1 MIKLSFIPN
10 ASQWYK
16 MYVVWVAAAI
26 ALLNVLQANSDA
38 IQALIPAAKLPYYN
52 LGLAIFAGLVR
63 QIHQPAIVPAGT
75 SASSTPAVS
84 ALKMTVQK
92 EK

>member
-1 MIKLSFIPN
+1 MNLKFIPN

-26 ALLNVLQANSDA
+26 AVLNVLQANSDA
-38 IQALIPAAKLPYYN
+38 IQALIPSAKLPYYN

-63 QIHQPAIVPAGT
+63 QIHQPVISG
-75 SASSTPAVS
+75 TPAQPAPS
-84 ALKMTVQK
+84 AQKMTVYK